1 MQIAARAEDRME
13 DRLKVQLLGGF
24 ATFPGEAFRP
34 LTKKTR
40 LLFAYLCLSAGNDV
54 ARSSLKALLWSD
66 RSEFQASGSL
76 RRSLA
81 DIRKLINQHL
91 FPDILSATA
100 DTVRIDANA
109 VDVDAL
115 DFERDAQTCDEHRL
129 RDAAHA
135 YGGDLLVGVTI
146 PDPAFEEWL
155 DVERQRLRALALAVC
170 EQLADI
176 ASEPQSWDAAEAM
189 ARRLLSQDPSCEEA
203 HRALILCFQRTG
215 RTNAAVR
222 QFSICSEALWAHLGV
237 EPEERT
243 KRLLETP
250 GQSVVLPLHTSAA
263 RARISQDTAAPQQ
276 PTDLAPPLLT
286 ADRPVIA
293 VRPLANLSGDPDQN
307 YFSDGLTEDIITE
320 LSRFSSLSVVARSS
334 MFAYR
339 DREVDLFEAGRA
351 LGAQYVLE
359 GSVRKSGQRIRLT
372 AQLADT
378 ETGHRVWAER
388 YDRTLD
394 NIFEMQDELVHT
406 IVSAL
411 PGRIEQSDRKRS
423 IRKPP
428 ESLVAYDYYLRALE
442 YERQYDRISIVRGRV
457 ALEKAVELDPGFA
470 RAHALLAFFT
480 FAQQWF
486 DDIVDDTA
494 LDRAVRLGKRAIEL
508 DPNDNDCYAK
518 LGTAYLSR
526 CDYDQARH
534 YLEQAIEMN
543 PHDAWT
549 WSHYAWL
556 LTTVGEHETSLQYLG
571 NREAIDPYPP
581 NWHWETRG
589 ISEYSLRRYSDAA
602 VTFNRIVGPCHW
614 IRGLLAA
621 CLGQLGEH
629 EEARRQ
635 WARMLREQPGA
646 SIESIFAA
654 DSNTM
659 QQTADVEHW
668 LEGLQKAGITD
679 GLSAQT

>member
-1 MQIAARAEDRME
+1 ME

-24 ATFPGEAFRP
+24 AMSTGEALRP

-40 LLFAYLCLSAGNDV
+40 LLFAYLCLHAGTQVPRSAV
-54 ARSSLKALLWSD
+54 KALLWSD
-66 RSEFQASGSL
+66 RSELQASGSL

-81 DIRKLINQHL
+81 DIRKLINENAFAEVL
-91 FPDILSATA
+91 VATA
-100 DTVRIDANA
+100 DTVRIDADR

-115 DFERDAQTCDEHRL
+115 DFERNAQARDEYRL
-129 RDAAHA
+129 RDAAQA
-135 YGGDLLVGVTI
+135 YDGDLLAGVSI
-146 PDPAFEEWL
+146 PDPAFAEWL
-155 DVERQRLRALALAVC
+155 QVERERLRAIALEVC
-170 EQLADI
+170 ERLTDT
-176 ASEPQSWDAAEAM
+176 ASEPPSWEIAEAM
-189 ARRLLSQDPSCEEA
+189 ARRLLSQDPACEEA

-250 GQSVVLPLHTSAA
+250 GQPTVLPM
-263 RARISQDTAAPQQ
+263 RASQATPRASQSRLEPEQPADPPAP
-276 PTDLAPPLLT
+276 LAT
-286 ADRPVIA
+286 ADRPTIV
-293 VRPLANLSGDPDQN
+293 VRPLTNLSGDPEQN

-320 LSRFSSLSVVARSS
+320 LSRFASLSVVARSS

-339 DREVDLFEAGRA
+339 DREVDLFEAGKA

-359 GSVRKSGQRIRLT
+359 GSVRKSGQRVRLT
-372 AQLADT
+372 AQLADA
-378 ETGHRVWAER
+378 ETGQRVWAER
-388 YDRTLD
+388 YDRTLE

-423 IRKPP
+423 IRKPA
-428 ESLVAYDYYLRALE
+428 ENLAAYDYYLKALE
-442 YERQYDRISIVRGRV
+442 FERQYDRASIVRGRD
-457 ALEKAVELDPGFA
+457 ALERAVALDPGFA

-486 DDIVDDTA
+486 DDVIDEVA
-494 LDRAVRLGKRAIEL
+494 LDRAVELGKRAIEL

-534 YLEQAIEMN
+534 YLERAIDMN

-556 LTTVGEHETSLQYLG
+556 LTTVGEHEASLRYLG
-571 NREAIDPYPP
+571 NREAIDPFPP

-589 ISEYSLRRYSDAA
+589 ISEYSLRRYRDAA
-602 VTFNRIVGPCHW
+602 VTFKRIIGPCHW

-629 EEARRQ
+629 EDAKSQ
-635 WARMLREQPGA
+635 WAQMLREQPGA

-659 QQTADVEHW
+659 QQTEDVEHW
-668 LEGLQKAGITD
+668 LEGLAKAGI
-679 GLSAQT
+679 AAV

>member
-1 MQIAARAEDRME
+1 MQIAARAEVKME
-13 DRLKVQLLGGF
+13 GWLKVQLLGGSAMF
-24 ATFPGEAFRP
+24 SGETLRP

-40 LLFAYLCLSAGNDV
+40 LLFAYLCLHAGHHV
-54 ARSSLKALLWSD
+54 PRSSLKALLWSD
-66 RSEFQASGSL
+66 RSEFQAAGSL

-81 DIRKLINQHL
+81 DIRKFISENALPEVL
-91 FPDILSATA
+91 GATS
-100 DTVRIDANA
+100 DTVRVHADAIE
-109 VDVDAL
+109 VDAL
-115 DFERDAQTCDEHRL
+115 DFERAAQARDECQL
-129 RDAAHA
+129 RNAAQS
-135 YGGDLLVGVTI
+135 YGGDLLVGVSI
-146 PDPAFEEWL
+146 PDPAFDEWL
-155 DVERQRLRALALAVC
+155 QVERERLRAMALDVC
-170 EQLADI
+170 ERLANT
-176 ASEPQSWDAAEAM
+176 ASEPQSWEAAEAM
-189 ARRLLSQDPSCEEA
+189 ARRLLSQDPACEEA

-222 QFSICSEALWAHLGV
+222 QFSICSEALWTHLGV

-243 KRLLETP
+243 KQLLETP
-250 GQSVVLPLHTSAA
+250 GQPVTLPVTEVATISPGAERTQVSELRPDLSA
-263 RARISQDTAAPQQ
+263 P
-276 PTDLAPPLLT
+276 LANT
-286 ADRPVIA
+286 DRPVIA
-293 VRPLANLSGDPDQN
+293 VQPLANLAGVPDQT

-320 LSRFSSLSVVARSS
+320 LSRFSSLSVVARTS

-339 DREVDLFEAGRA
+339 DREIDSIEAGKV
-351 LGAQYVLE
+351 LGAQYILE

-372 AQLADT
+372 AQLVDT
-378 ETGHRVWAER
+378 ETGRRVWAER

-394 NIFEMQDELVHT
+394 DIFEIQDELVHN

-411 PGRIEQSDRKRS
+411 PGQIEQSDRKRS
-423 IRKPP
+423 IRKPA
-428 ESLVAYDYYLRALE
+428 ESLAAYDYYLRALE
-442 YERQYDRISIVRGRV
+442 FERQYDRASIISGRK
-457 ALEKAVELDPGFA
+457 ALERAVELDPGFA

-486 DDIVDDTA
+486 DDVTDGAA
-494 LDRAVRLGKRAIEL
+494 LDKAVELGKRAIEL

-556 LTTVGEHETSLQYLG
+556 LTTIGEHEASLEYLG
-571 NREAIDPYPP
+571 DREAIDPLPP

-589 ISEYSLRRYSDAA
+589 ISEYSLGKYRDAA
-602 VTFNRIVGPCHW
+602 VTFNRIVGPCYW

-629 EEARRQ
+629 KEAKRQ
-635 WARMLREQPGA
+635 WAQMLRQQPGA
-646 SIESIFAA
+646 SIESVFAA

-659 QQTADVEHW
+659 QQAKDVAHW
-668 LEGLQKAGITD
+668 LEGVEKAGITD
-679 GLSAQT
+679 HLNAPT